1 MLTSCLCF
9 LLFVFN
15 ESFYDVGVQEW
26 VPLCMDVSFI
36 GNGSRLYA
44 TIQKHILNKV
54 SPFVDLFLLFIY
66 WYIHPL
72 RIDRDSQ
79 GFYLLAFVCV

>member
-36 GNGSRLYA
+36 GNGSRLYV

-54 SPFVDLFLLFIY
+54 SPFVDLFFFVIHLLVYSSIA
-66 WYIHPL
+66 
-72 RIDRDSQ
+72 D
-79 GFYLLAFVCV
+79 